1 MQSGLE
7 PPLQLQ
13 QPRGLQSAP
22 LMLHRDRPTLSGDE
36 PQALPLLP
44 QAALIC
50 LALHELA
57 EGC

>member
-7 PPLQLQ
+7 QPPQLQ

-22 LMLHRDRPTLSGDE
+22 LMLHHDWPTLSGDE
-36 PQALPLLP
+36 PQALPLLL
-44 QAALIC
+44 QVALVC